1 MDLKLKQYV
10 DVKISAISAWFIKS
24 LGYFLDSKIDNWTV
38 KGAKKEILTVFEP
51 GVAKTATSVM
61 ERTYLQEKEV
71 FSIVN
76 AKSIH
81 SLHSFGLNTALSLM
95 LFQQMACLS
104 VYAPV
109 ND

>member
-1 MDLKLKQYV
+1 
-10 DVKISAISAWFIKS
+10 
-24 LGYFLDSKIDNWTV
+24 
-38 KGAKKEILTVFEP
+38 
-51 GVAKTATSVM
+51 M
-61 ERTYLQEKEV
+61 ERTYLLEKEV